1 MKEVIIG
8 LLICIAL
15 LMAFYEFGSK
25 LLGKSDI
32 NLINILNFSSCF
44 MLLLFCYYGFCDF
57 VNSGFIRKEFSI
69 LISILVFS
77 CMFYKTILLLIYKE
91 CKEAK
96 KLFLINF
103 VYGVFVVTFSYLVM
117 GWK

>member
-15 LMAFYEFGSK
+15 LMAFHEFGSK

-32 NLINILNFSSCF
+32 SLINILNFSTCF
-44 MLLLFCYYGFCDF
+44 ILLVWGYYGYCDF
-57 VNSGFIRKEFSI
+57 IDNGFIKGEFSI
-69 LISILVFS
+69 LISTVVFS
-77 CMFYKTILLLIYKE
+77 CMFLKTIILLIYKE
-91 CKEAK
+91 WKEAK

-103 VYGVFVVTFSYLVM
+103 VYGVFVVTLSYLIM
-117 GWK
+117 I

>member
-1 MKEVIIG
+1 MREVIIG

-32 NLINILNFSSCF
+32 SLINILNFSTCF
-44 MLLLFCYYGFCDF
+44 ILLVFCYYGYSNFID
-57 VNSGFIRKEFSI
+57 NGFIRGEFSI
-69 LISILVFS
+69 LISTLVFG
-77 CMFYKTILLLIYKE
+77 CMFLKTILLLIYKE
-91 CKEAK
+91 WKEAT

-103 VYGVFVVTFSYLVM
+103 VYGVFVVTFSYLIMV
-117 GWK
+117 W